1 MLKRILSLVL
11 GLTLLMGAALAEG
24 NNVNLVA
31 SSYDDP
37 DGVRTLAMAVTG
49 EWVYLALD
57 HMMGS
62 SEPWLARWQPGMD
75 APEKMAD
82 LSSAAASDSQD
93 ETWPQDIRY
102 MFADGAQV
110 YGMSYTGH
118 VTRLVNQDGEAVL
131 ERLYQLDMSGL
142 MVDYGDY
149 SDYASMSSLFAQE
162 GKLYALGYLYTQEG
176 KQKHMLN
183 TFDLATGESL
193 ACVEDTELR
202 LIAPYQD
209 GQILGIVLPG
219 GEGYDESTG
228 KPTPYGLSVC
238 SLDGVE
244 TQRLYTFEDSSGY
257 ASVAALC
264 YDAVSQ
270 TGYCLYQAEL
280 IGLPGLTGQPVTY
293 AYLPTSVYYGSSVG
307 LGVLQG
313 TVGVIQ
319 NYDCVYVRQLDAQAA
334 SQGALTIAGEY
345 GSDAHSAVIQAHP
358 EMPILL
364 TSDYF
369 ADLESIT
376 TAMVSGDDA
385 VDLMRLSYGY
395 APVDRL
401 IQKGY
406 AADLSGLGNLMER
419 AQHLVPGIRD
429 ACIRDGKLYFLP
441 VSCYPSVLGYRVE
454 ALEALGLTEDD
465 LPKTIVELFDF
476 CANFSYDY
484 GAEHPEVALLSDI
497 GFRDQLMSMMMY
509 QYIAY
514 QLKTTGSISFDTEL
528 FRKLMS
534 ALEAL
539 DLSEWDPYEIYGDD
553 LWSDA
558 DKVNEFYDENRLG
571 LLVYTGVS
579 PSDFGNNRYIKPL
592 LLSLDEGIERIIP
605 INGMEG
611 FVLNPRSTHMSQAEE
626 YLTVYLENLPWE
638 ASILLFEDTNDPV
651 PNPYYESNLASVQ
664 QTIDELQQ
672 QLEAAAPENRAE
684 LEDSLKYMQEYL
696 KEIEDYRYFMD
707 EEDIARFREEVTPY
721 LYPLPQ
727 TPLTNSEESLNF
739 SQLMQQYKQHA
750 IDLETYIQE
759 VERRLRLI
767 QLEGM

>member
-1 MLKRILSLVL
+1 MFKRIL
-11 GLTLLMGAALAEG
+11 TLLLALMLSAGAALAEG
-24 NNVNLVA
+24 NNLCLVDGDYANPDGTYA
-31 SSYDDP
+31 SSIA
-37 DGVRTLAMAVTG
+37 GANGWA
-49 EWVYLALD
+49 YLIVNRII
-57 HMMGS
+57 GS
-62 SEPWLARWQPGMD
+62 SQPWLARWQPGMD

-82 LSSAAASDSQD
+82 LITPQQASSDGDWSPYVQK
-93 ETWPQDIRY
+93 
-102 MFADGAQV
+102 MFTDGSQV
-110 YGMSYTGH
+110 YGISQEGH
-118 VTRLVNQDGEAVL
+118 VTLLVDQNGEAAL
-131 ERLYQLDMSGL
+131 RRQCKLDVSSL
-142 MVDYGDY
+142 STDYGDY
-149 SDYASMSSLFAQE
+149 QEYDIWGSVFARE
-162 GKLYALGYLYTQEG
+162 GKLYLLSYRYSANGFQEYT
-176 KQKHMLN
+176 LSV
-183 TFDLATGESL
+183 FDLSTGERLSS
-193 ACVEDTELR
+193 TEKTDLR
-202 LIAPYQD
+202 LIAPYNDAQM
-209 GQILGIVLPG
+209 LALVLPG
-219 GEGYDESTG
+219 GQEFDEQTG
-228 KPTPYGLSVC
+228 KPMPFSLSVVNLEGEIEQ
-238 SLDGVE
+238 SLVTFDE
-244 TQRLYTFEDSSGY
+244 NDYLYQ
-257 ASVAALC
+257 VPALC
-264 YDAVSQ
+264 YDEGSQ
-270 TGYCLYQAEL
+270 TVYYIQEAVVR
-280 IGLPGLTGQPVTY
+280 GLSAQGGEPAIY
-293 AYLPTSVYYGSSVG
+293 AYLPETSFSSDGNDLVVVG
-307 LGVLQG
+307 GEAAV
-313 TVGVIQ
+313 TRNFDRVS
-319 NYDCVYVRQLDAQAA
+319 VRQLDAQAA

-385 VDLMRLSYGY
+385 VDLMRLSYSY

-441 VSCYPSVLGYRVE
+441 VSCYPSALGYRVE

-465 LPKTIVELFDF
+465 LPKTFVELFDF

-497 GFRDQLMSMMMY
+497 GFRDQLMSMMMD

-514 QLKTTGSISFDTEL
+514 QIKTTGSISFDTEL

-558 DKVNEFYDENRLG
+558 DKVNEFYEENRLG

-579 PSDFGNNRYIKPL
+579 PSDFSNNRYIKPL

-605 INGMEG
+605 ISGMEG

-626 YLTVYLENLPWE
+626 YLSVYLENLPWD

-696 KEIEDYRYFMD
+696 KEVEDYRYFMD

>member
-1 MLKRILSLVL
+1 M
-11 GLTLLMGAALAEG
+11 
-24 NNVNLVA
+24 
-31 SSYDDP
+31 
-37 DGVRTLAMAVTG
+37 
-49 EWVYLALD
+49 
-57 HMMGS
+57 
-62 SEPWLARWQPGMD
+62 
-75 APEKMAD
+75 
-82 LSSAAASDSQD
+82 
-93 ETWPQDIRY
+93 
-102 MFADGAQV
+102 
-110 YGMSYTGH
+110 
-118 VTRLVNQDGEAVL
+118 
-131 ERLYQLDMSGL
+131 
-142 MVDYGDY
+142 
-149 SDYASMSSLFAQE
+149 
-162 GKLYALGYLYTQEG
+162 
-176 KQKHMLN
+176 
-183 TFDLATGESL
+183 
-193 ACVEDTELR
+193 
-202 LIAPYQD
+202 
-209 GQILGIVLPG
+209 
-219 GEGYDESTG
+219 
-228 KPTPYGLSVC
+228 
-238 SLDGVE
+238 
-244 TQRLYTFEDSSGY
+244 
-257 ASVAALC
+257 
-264 YDAVSQ
+264 
-270 TGYCLYQAEL
+270 
-280 IGLPGLTGQPVTY
+280 
-293 AYLPTSVYYGSSVG
+293 
-307 LGVLQG
+307 
-313 TVGVIQ
+313 
-319 NYDCVYVRQLDAQAA
+319 
-334 SQGALTIAGEY
+334 
-345 GSDAHSAVIQAHP
+345 
-358 EMPILL
+358 
-364 TSDYF
+364 
-369 ADLESIT
+369 
-376 TAMVSGDDA
+376 
-385 VDLMRLSYGY
+385 
-395 APVDRL
+395 
-401 IQKGY
+401 
-406 AADLSGLGNLMER
+406 SGLGNLMER

-441 VSCYPSVLGYRVE
+441 VSCYPSALGYRVE

-465 LPKTIVELFDF
+465 LPKTFVELFDF

-558 DKVNEFYDENRLG
+558 DKVNEFYEENRLG
-571 LLVYTGVS
+571 LLVYTDVS
-579 PSDFGNNRYIKPL
+579 PSDFGNNRYSKPL

-605 INGMEG
+605 ISGMEG

-626 YLTVYLENLPWE
+626 YLSVYLENLPWD

-696 KEIEDYRYFMD
+696 KEAEDYRYYMD

-727 TPLTNSEESLNF
+727 TPLTNSEESTNF